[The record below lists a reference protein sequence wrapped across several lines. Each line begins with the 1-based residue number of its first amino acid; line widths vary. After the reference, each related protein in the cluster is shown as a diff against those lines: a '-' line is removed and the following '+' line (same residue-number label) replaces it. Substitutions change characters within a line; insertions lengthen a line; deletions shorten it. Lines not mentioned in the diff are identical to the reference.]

1 MELLQNI
8 LVLVIFA
15 GALGYLFTKL
25 IWTPPFLKKKKAA
38 KGACGDD
45 GCGCH

>member
-1 MELLQNI
+1 MDILQNI

-15 GALGYLFTKL
+15 AALGYLFTKL
-25 IWTPPFLKKKKAA
+25 IWTPPILKKKSASKS
-38 KGACGDD
+38 ACGND